1 MTASR
6 WRRSLKT
13 TEWIP
18 YSRQVLDE
26 DDIRAV
32 VEVLRSDFLTTG
44 PQVEAFEEQFAH
56 FVGAA
61 HAVAVSS
68 GTAALHCAVH
78 AAGIGPGDEVLVPA
92 VTFTATAAAVLHCGA
107 TPVFVDVDA
116 DALLVDPDA
125 VGRRLTPRT
134 RALIAVD
141 YAGQPCDYLRLH
153 EIADQHGLV
162 LVADACHAL
171 GASLHGRKVGS
182 LADLTAFSLHPV
194 KPATCGEGGVI
205 TTDSA
210 PWAER
215 MRRFRNHGIDQDH
228 RRRKGWSYDVLE
240 IGFNYR
246 LTDFQCALAASQLR
260 KCEERRQR
268 REQIARRYR
277 EVLDVRGPVC
287 PLAVLPARV
296 HAWHLFVVRCDF
308 RGLGFTRDDLHH
320 QLAQRGVGTAVHY
333 RPVHLHPAYRRTL
346 GTGPGL
352 CPVAEEVSQQI
363 LSLPIHSAM
372 TDEQV
377 ERVLSALRELCGT
390 SLARTEDRG
399 TEAR

>member
-1 MTASR
+1 
-6 WRRSLKT
+6 LKT

-18 YSRQVLDE
+18 YSRQDLDE
-26 DDIRAV
+26 DDIGAV

-44 PQVEAFEEQFAH
+44 PQVEAFEERFAH

-68 GTAALHCAVH
+68 GTAALHCAIH
-78 AAGIGPGDEVLVPA
+78 AAGVGPGDEVLVPA
-92 VTFTATAAAVLHCGA
+92 MTFTATAASVLHCGA
-107 TPVFVDVDA
+107 TPVFVDVCA
-116 DALLVDPDA
+116 DTLLVDPA
-125 VGRRLTPRT
+125 AAARRVTPRT

-141 YAGQPCDYLRLH
+141 YAGQACDYLSLR
-153 EIADQHGLV
+153 EIAAEHGLV
-162 LVADACHAL
+162 LLADACHAL

-182 LADLTAFSLHPV
+182 VADLTAFSLHPV

-210 PWAER
+210 QWAER

-228 RRRKGWSYDVLE
+228 RRRRGWSYDVLE

-268 REQIARRYR
+268 REQIARSYR
-277 EVLDVRGPVC
+277 EVLDGRGPLL
-287 PLAVLPARV
+287 PLEVLPSRV
-296 HAWHLFVVRCDF
+296 HAWHLFVIRCDSP
-308 RGLGFTRDDLHH
+308 GLGFTRDELYR
-320 QLAQRGVGTAVHY
+320 QLSQRGIGTAVHY
-333 RPVHLHPAYRRTL
+333 RPVHLHPAYRKKL

-372 TDEQV
+372 TDEQL
-377 ERVLSALRELCGT
+377 ERVLSTLGELCRM
-390 SLARTEDRG
+390 SPAHPEDRG
-399 TEAR
+399 TMAG